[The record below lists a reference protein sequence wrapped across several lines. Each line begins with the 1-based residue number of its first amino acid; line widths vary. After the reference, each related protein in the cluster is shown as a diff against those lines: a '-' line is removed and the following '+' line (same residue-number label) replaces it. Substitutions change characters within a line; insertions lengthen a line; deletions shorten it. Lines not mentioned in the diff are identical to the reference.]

1 MTAIIAVLATIA
13 FVNGA
18 AAAEP
23 AQECDR
29 AGFAHSRAERS
40 NPRRQRD

>member
-1 MTAIIAVLATIA
+1 MTAILAVLATIA

-23 AQECDR
+23 AQECVVPIR
-29 AGFAHSRAERS
+29 L
-40 NPRRQRD
+40 